1 MTHNFRI
8 SSIKFL
14 LIAVILSWVFLIVVT
29 FMYIRIQVTNFFYN
43 SLNRKK
49 IQLWRNM
56 WSSYNINVVKVWYN
70 FWSYHC
76 IRKAYTTYKAPARN
90 IVKLWIKVRIES
102 DQLANY
108 VCSFVALKTACS
120 TKTTF
125 HINWAHHSIYISN
138 GNLNRHN
145 TQTCSHWLRHTL
157 WKYQSNLFLHTH

>member
-14 LIAVILSWVFLIVVT
+14 LIAEILSWVFLIVVT

-56 WSSYNINVVKVWYN
+56 WSSYNINVVKVWYD

-76 IRKAYTTYKAPARN
+76 IRK
-90 IVKLWIKVRIES
+90 
-102 DQLANY
+102 
-108 VCSFVALKTACS
+108 
-120 TKTTF
+120 
-125 HINWAHHSIYISN
+125 SIYNQQSP
-138 GNLNRHN
+138 
-145 TQTCSHWLRHTL
+145 SK
-157 WKYQSNLFLHTH
+157 KYCKAMNQGQDWIWSACQLCMQFSGIKDRLLHQNDFPH